1 MAMKVN
7 IGVLKN
13 DLSQYLHKVR
23 DGEEITV
30 TDRNE
35 PIAKIIPLERPV
47 IRMDLKAWL
56 KEHPPIK
63 TAKKQTSSAELLRR
77 IRDEE

>member
-1 MAMKVN
+1 MKVN

-13 DLSQYLHKVR
+13 ELSQYLHRVR
-23 DGEEITV
+23 EGEEITI

-35 PIAKIIPLERPV
+35 PIAKIIPLERTLV
-47 IRMDLKAWL
+47 RVDMKKWL
-56 KEHPPIK
+56 KDHPPVK
-63 TAKKQTSSAELLRR
+63 TSKKQPSSAELLRQ

>member
-1 MAMKVN
+1 MKVN

-13 DLSQYLHKVR
+13 ELSQFLHKVR
-23 DGEEITV
+23 DGEEITI

-47 IRMDLKAWL
+47 VVVDMKRWL
-56 KEHPPIK
+56 KDHPPIK
-63 TAKKQTSSAELLRR
+63 TAKKQESSANLLRQ

>member
-1 MAMKVN
+1 MKVN

-13 DLSQYLHKVR
+13 ELSQYLHRVR
-23 DGEEITV
+23 DGEEITI

-35 PIAKIIPLERPV
+35 PIAKIIPLERQV
-47 IRMDLKAWL
+47 MRVDLSDWL
-56 KEHPPIK
+56 KTHPPVK
-63 TAKKQTSSAELLRR
+63 TAKKQSSSADLLRQ